1 MGKVLRLHDG
11 VEGIGWFDSTQIGD
25 TQLDTIL
32 TDGKDVANS
41 IPSPFARIELVND
54 AFKWVAKNGI
64 AGKTAQHKLVSEA
77 LDVGQLMYS
86 IRKYSDKLK
95 IVDYNIEDRIKS
107 DFDGAKADHK
117 AIAKTFNTFLDQDGD
132 LMGFGADS
140 TLYFLF
146 NRSELIGATS
156 PCSLFMS
163 APVTRKFRDS
173 ISAEGSH
180 GQFFSEKAY
189 SLLDRE
195 WGFVE
200 YLFALS
206 KMGGFAGQFTSF
218 FSYLEKVKDE
228 MNSDQRE
235 LISALNYQYFESRGH
250 EQLYVSNS
258 PSNKVEV
265 QNYRLWV
272 APVNTGSIAQYSD
285 FIIQADFETGNKPPL
300 VLPNDDFSDRW
311 VYTTPDVIWNKEN
324 FRSKIPYK
332 NELPISDSKLPVQND
347 SYPWLS
353 AGNFFTDTI
362 LQLPYKSDETNF
374 ETADSLAG
382 YTVASNYLLPLSD
395 TYFEYFKTDKIK
407 SSLKLREFGQGSV
420 EAQLIIKVKKGD
432 IVFKKT
438 YTKEHIF
445 TAEINLAILP
455 FVRLVGSYPK
465 RYTVG
470 FYDADLLNNIND
482 NYSIVFYESRNPV
495 KPQSVVTRSEGDK
508 RTRTAYYRLAETFDK
523 IRITYKDKYYG
534 YIVPKMPEYKPSAD
548 ECAFSIDFG
557 TTNTHIEY
565 KLNNNAEKAF
575 DTVSESDFW
584 VSLLPKAEA
593 IDSDE
598 IIAKSLGIIA
608 KEVFP
613 GLIGGQSV
621 TRFPLRTAITEN
633 ADIDFSRPI
642 EVYGHINTYL
652 LFHNTSPLDY
662 QRPRTDLKWENLH
675 LDENNKRLKA
685 YFENT
690 ILLIYYKVI
699 ALKIPFNRLSLMWF
713 FPTSMGMSHRNQ
725 MNQTWKD
732 CVKEVF
738 GDAIPE
744 TSLKDIPESIG
755 PYFYHYKREALSGL
769 SVSIDIGGGSTDI
782 SVYDQNRMLLIS
794 SFRFA
799 GNDLFGDGY
808 GRNPEKNGFIKTFG
822 KEAENYLRNYD
833 TEGDRIL
840 KSIIEDTE
848 SSHEFSSYLF
858 SLEPGFKYA
867 DKIYNNPNIKL
878 TVVIFHAA
886 ILFYVA
892 NLLKLKE
899 LGTPNNILY
908 SGTAAKTLKIIDP
921 GINTK
926 TAVTTGL
933 VSHIM
938 GAVFKKDDEHNIS
951 CQLSD
956 HPKEI
961 TCKGGLLATH
971 VEGLTNEQTIWLGG
985 QKVLNK
991 LQLERSNEMQ
1001 SVSDIEDIKKQ
1012 DIVKSVEVFY
1022 NILDDYFSKVDI
1034 NNEYGINKSAYKKFQ
1049 EVQLLDAKGSLETG
1063 LTRLKEQSGA
1073 DDNLNVEESLFF
1085 YPLKQEL
1092 TKIAY
1097 ELSKIKIE

>member
-11 VEGIGWFDSTQIGD
+11 VEGLGWFDSTQIGD
-25 TQLDTIL
+25 TQLDTII

-41 IPSPFARIELVND
+41 IPSPFARVELVND
-54 AFKWVAKNGI
+54 AFKWVSKNDV

-86 IRKYSDKLK
+86 IRKYADKLK
-95 IVDYNIEDRIKS
+95 IVDYNIGERVKHN
-107 DFDGAKADHK
+107 FDGAKDDHI
-117 AIAKTFNTFLDQDGD
+117 AVAKTFNTFLDQDGG

-163 APVTRKFRDS
+163 APITQKVRDS

-180 GQFFSEKAY
+180 GHFFSEKAY
-189 SLLDRE
+189 SLLERE

-200 YLFALS
+200 YLYALS
-206 KMGGFAGQFTSF
+206 KMGGFAAQFTSF

-235 LISALNYQYFESRGH
+235 LISDLGSQYFETRGH
-250 EQLYVSNS
+250 EQLYVTDS

-265 QNYRLWV
+265 QNYRLWI

-285 FIIQADFETGNKPPL
+285 FAIQSDFEIESRPPL
-300 VLPNDDFSDRW
+300 VLPNDDFSEKW

-332 NELPISDSKLPVQND
+332 NELTLSDSKLPVQND

-362 LQLPYKSDETNF
+362 IKLPYKSDEVNF
-374 ETADSLAG
+374 MTADSLAG
-382 YTVASNYLLPLSD
+382 YTVASNYLLPLSE
-395 TYFEYFKTDKIK
+395 TYFRYFKTDKIK

-420 EAQLIIKVKKGD
+420 EAQLTIKVKRGK
-432 IVFKKT
+432 IIFKKT
-438 YTKEHIF
+438 YTKEHIIP
-445 TAEINLAILP
+445 AEINLAILP

-470 FYDADLLNNIND
+470 FYDGDLANNSNE
-482 NYSIVFYESRNPV
+482 NYSIQFYDSDNLI
-495 KPQSVVTRSEGDK
+495 KPESVVTRSEGDG
-508 RTRTAYYRLAETFDK
+508 RTRTVYYRLAETFDK
-523 IRITYKDKYYG
+523 IQITYKREHYG
-534 YIVPKMPEYKPSAD
+534 YIVPKMPDYKPGAD

-584 VSLLPKAEA
+584 VSLLPKSEA
-593 IDSDE
+593 NDSDE
-598 IIAKSLGIIA
+598 IIAQSLGIIA
-608 KEVFP
+608 KEIFP
-613 GLIGGQSV
+613 GLIGGQSE
-621 TRFPLRTAITEN
+621 TSFPLRTALAEN
-633 ADIDFSRPI
+633 DDIDFSKPI
-642 EVYGHINTYL
+642 EVYGHINKYL
-652 LFHNTSPLDY
+652 LFHSKYPLDY

-690 ILLIYYKVI
+690 ILLIYYKAL

-713 FPTSMGMSHRNQ
+713 FPTSMGTSHRNQ

-755 PYFYHYKREALSGL
+755 PYFYHYKRQALSGL

-782 SVYDQNRMLLIS
+782 SVYNQTRMLLIS

-808 GRNPEKNGFIKTFG
+808 GRMPEKNGFIKTFRE
-822 KEAENYLRNYD
+822 EAENYLRNAD
-833 TEGDRIL
+833 REGARIL
-840 KSIIEDTE
+840 KSIIEETE

-858 SLEPGFKYA
+858 SLDPGFKYA
-867 DKIYNNPNIKL
+867 NKINNNPNIKL

-892 NLLKLKE
+892 NLLKLNE

-921 GINTK
+921 GINSN
-926 TAVTTGL
+926 TAVTPGL
-933 VSHIM
+933 VGHIM
-938 GAVFKKDDEHNIS
+938 KAVFGDNDVHNIS
-951 CQLSD
+951 CQLSGY
-956 HPKEI
+956 PKEI

-985 QKVLNK
+985 QNGLNK
-991 LQLERSNEMQ
+991 LQLESSNDMLT
-1001 SVSDIEDIKKQ
+1001 VSDIGESQKN
-1012 DIVKSVEVFY
+1012 DIVKSVKVFY
-1022 NILDDYFSKVDI
+1022 TILDEYFQKIDI
-1034 NNEYGINKSAYKKFQ
+1034 YKEYGINRSAYKKFQ
-1049 EVQLLDAKGSLETG
+1049 EVRLHDAKGSLETG
-1063 LTRLKEQSGA
+1063 LTRVKEQSGA
-1073 DDNLNVEESLFF
+1073 DDNLNLEESLFF

-1097 ELSKIKIE
+1097 ELSEISVQ